1 MRFRT
6 IPAGLLVLLAVS
18 AAFGIGRE
26 YVTGQILDVQQR
38 YRDRVLLYQVNTPIM
53 TEDPYV
59 TITVSVHGADY
70 VGEFL
75 PRHHQEMFPSFW
87 QADEPVQVRI
97 DKHFL
102 YLKREDGSEAK
113 FLILSKSQ
121 ARPAGE
127 SN

>member
-6 IPAGLLVLLAVS
+6 IPAGLVVLLAVS
-18 AAFGIGRE
+18 VAFGVGRE
-26 YVTGQILDVQQR
+26 YVTGKILQVQQR

-53 TEDPYV
+53 TQDPYI
-59 TITVSVHGADY
+59 TIMVSVNGTDY
-70 VGEFL
+70 AGEFL
-75 PRHHQEMFPSFW
+75 PQHHQEMFPSFW
-87 QADEPVQVRI
+87 KPDEAVQVRI

-113 FLILSKSQ
+113 FVILSKSQ